1 MVHVLVLHGHVD
13 RVHGL
18 IWEVDQSRVEEAEA
32 RVMMVVSALF
42 GDHRDGRVEAV
53 SAIFLN
59 LGNCQNSPLAEIGI
73 FSYRIVVGDFYC
85 RLSED
90 DDRRRVCDP

>member
-18 IWEVDQSRVEEAEA
+18 IWEVGRSRVEEAEA

-42 GDHRDGRVEAV
+42 GDHRDGRVEAA
-53 SAIFLN
+53 SATFLN
-59 LGNCQNSPLAEIGI
+59 LGNCQSSLLLDGQMY
-73 FSYRIVVGDFYC
+73 SYRIVVGGFYC
-85 RLSED
+85 RLAEGGG
-90 DDRRRVCDP
+90 RRRACDP